1 MLFMDSSMPLIQIF
15 NELKKTI
22 PFKET
27 TAEGDIILVGMKQGL
42 SYGVILEINPNVKR
56 EWWDVQFKL
65 LVIPPVNLTWILR
78 TPQMCGEIFTM
89 NSEEHFMIAVEMG
102 IPPKPLQ
109 KPGGRTAL
117 SLVKKTKKDSE
128 Q

>member
-1 MLFMDSSMPLIQIF
+1 MDSSMPLIQIF

-56 EWWDVQFKL
+56 EWRDVQFKL

-102 IPPKPLQ
+102 IPPKPQQ
-109 KPGGRTAL
+109 KLGGRTAL
-117 SLVKKTKKDSE
+117 SIVKKLKDESE
-128 Q
+128 K

>member
-1 MLFMDSSMPLIQIF
+1 MDKGMPLIQIF

-42 SYGVILEINPNVKR
+42 SYGVILEISPNVKR

-78 TPQMCGEIFTM
+78 TPQMSGEIFTM

>member
-1 MLFMDSSMPLIQIF
+1 MDKGMPLIQII

-42 SYGVILEINPNVKR
+42 SYGVILEMNPNVKR

-65 LVIPPVNLTWILR
+65 LVIPPVNLTWTLR

-89 NSEEHFMIAVEMG
+89 NGEEHFMIAVEMG
-102 IPPKPLQ
+102 IPQKPLQ
-109 KPGGRTAL
+109 KPDRRATL
-117 SLVKKTKKDSE
+117 SLVKKAKKDRE
-128 Q
+128 K

>member
-1 MLFMDSSMPLIQIF
+1 MDHGMPLIQIF

-27 TAEGDIILVGMKQGL
+27 TAEGDIILVGIKQGL
-42 SYGVILEINPNVKR
+42 SYGIVLDIKPNVKP
-56 EWWDVQFKL
+56 EWWDVHFKL

-89 NSEEHFMIAVEMG
+89 NGDEHFMIAVVID
-102 IPPKPLQ
+102 IPKNPLQ
-109 KPGGRTAL
+109 KQGRRAAL
-117 SLVKKTKKDSE
+117 SLVKRAKKE
-128 Q
+128 RKK

>member
-1 MLFMDSSMPLIQIF
+1 MDKGMPLIQIL
-15 NELKKTI
+15 NELNKTI

-42 SYGVILEINPNVKR
+42 SYGVILEISPNVKR

-78 TPQMCGEIFTM
+78 TPQMSGEIFTM